1 MPSRHWIDALLPEI
15 ERIFALGWSYAKIVR
30 AVGVSVGTL
39 AAIRAQTRAT
49 RSRPRTADEAA
60 GDRLVPANATVGRC
74 KSCGAKC
81 RLPCMACALR
91 DPEPPP
97 RPRTHRITSR
107 PSRELLRSAF
117 LALAVIWSAL
127 APAAEPNHPLYLP
140 LRQVEVV
147 DGDTLRADIE
157 LAYGVVLVRQVI
169 RADNYDAW
177 ESSHARRTVE
187 VTDEEIA
194 RGKQAAAD
202 LAALIQDARQVWLI
216 PSKDRE
222 PHGRRLGRWVVETN
236 VGEQVDVA
244 TWMRARHH
252 CRPGG

>member
-1 MPSRHWIDALLPEI
+1 
-15 ERIFALGWSYAKIVR
+15 
-30 AVGVSVGTL
+30 
-39 AAIRAQTRAT
+39 
-49 RSRPRTADEAA
+49 
-60 GDRLVPANATVGRC
+60 
-74 KSCGAKC
+74 
-81 RLPCMACALR
+81 MACALR